1 MFSFALELLRT
12 VPQNSVQSSVQWQ
25 ADDKSLNVV
34 ALLPSL
40 IPGGGAV
47 SSRASNEGSRRFH
60 NHGESPNLGLLQLQ
74 VESAY

>member
-47 SSRASNEGSRRFH
+47 SSRASNEGPRRFPIDEI
-60 NHGESPNLGLLQLQ
+60 GPMQRS
-74 VESAY
+74 